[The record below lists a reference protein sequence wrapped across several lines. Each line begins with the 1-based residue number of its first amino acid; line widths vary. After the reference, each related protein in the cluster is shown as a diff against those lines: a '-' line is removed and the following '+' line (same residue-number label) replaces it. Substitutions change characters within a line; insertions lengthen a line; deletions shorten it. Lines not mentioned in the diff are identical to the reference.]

1 MGGMQQPGMG
11 MGMGGMMP
19 GQGMGGMP
27 GMSQPQQS
35 QAPPAPVAVAG
46 VQPSVVPPAQEKVDI
61 MDIPWEI
68 PLKSRAGYM
77 AQFQANDKAKTG
89 QLAAVQAKNLLL
101 GTGLAQQ
108 TLAGVWNLA
117 DIDKD
122 GKLNTE
128 EFCVAMH
135 LCEQFQKGEP
145 LPPQLP
151 VSLIPPQMRRAA
163 KDAGLIGTPGSG
175 MNSGIGGPASF
186 EDKRKA
192 NWEKGQE
199 ELSKRRASLLE
210 QQQQEK
216 AERERKEKEA
226 AEAREKQKREAE
238 AKRAAE
244 VEARRARERE
254 LQRAQEEQKRRA
266 EEQKEA
272 ARKEM
277 EATRLREWEKSRQ
290 AELEAHRQRET
301 EKVIALRAKKETL
314 ASDVEAT
321 KTKVEDLTKGIADTR
336 SGVTDVKSFIVGMRS
351 SRDTKM
357 ADLNALKTQL
367 KEQNQRL
374 LSVTQEKARLEAKNK
389 INQMKEEE
397 GVVVELTDF
406 DLKKQDKLKQVEVLR
421 EELATLKIEENE
433 KKDQVEENKKVLME
447 HREKLQ
453 AIIATCKALHEGF
466 DEKRREVRA
475 EKQKKIRELTCP
487 DHAWGASPEKSPSPD
502 PFDSPSFEKPAQQQ
516 QDSFA
521 RQDTFGGQDAFAK
534 QDSFGQEVDAFAQE
548 VDAFAKQK
556 EESFSR
562 QDSVSS
568 AAGETREA
576 VAASSDLTGYVQY
589 RALYDYEARNP
600 DELAFKV
607 NDIIMVHPSQDHEP
621 GWLGGELAGK
631 VGWFP
636 EAFAER
642 VVEGGDQTLQP
653 IAEVPENGSDSSSF
667 HDASAALGEQA
678 AAADGNG
685 FQANFSDTP
694 APAATEEQLNEA
706 CVSIY
711 PYASDEPGDLTFEAG
726 EYITVTAKA
735 GDWWTGTLNGRTG
748 VFPFNYVEAA
758 PAQGSDSAQP
768 AAPTG
773 ENGAEAK
780 DGKKLELAQ
789 VIAPYE
795 ATSKEQLSL
804 VQGTMIVIKK
814 KTETGWWQGEQG
826 KGKKRSV
833 GWFPASYVK
842 LLESRKEEDS
852 AAAGSGQAVATGGE
866 RYVALFPYTGQYED
880 ELSFEEGA
888 TILVIG
894 KDEEAWW
901 KGECNGKTGV
911 FPSNYVEAAK

>member
-1 MGGMQQPGMG
+1 
-11 MGMGGMMP
+11 
-19 GQGMGGMP
+19 
-27 GMSQPQQS
+27 
-35 QAPPAPVAVAG
+35 
-46 VQPSVVPPAQEKVDI
+46 
-61 MDIPWEI
+61 
-68 PLKSRAGYM
+68 
-77 AQFQANDKAKTG
+77 
-89 QLAAVQAKNLLL
+89 
-101 GTGLAQQ
+101 
-108 TLAGVWNLA
+108 
-117 DIDKD
+117 
-122 GKLNTE
+122 
-128 EFCVAMH
+128 
-135 LCEQFQKGEP
+135 
-145 LPPQLP
+145 
-151 VSLIPPQMRRAA
+151 
-163 KDAGLIGTPGSG
+163 
-175 MNSGIGGPASF
+175 
-186 EDKRKA
+186 
-192 NWEKGQE
+192 
-199 ELSKRRASLLE
+199 
-210 QQQQEK
+210 
-216 AERERKEKEA
+216 
-226 AEAREKQKREAE
+226 
-238 AKRAAE
+238 
-244 VEARRARERE
+244 
-254 LQRAQEEQKRRA
+254 
-266 EEQKEA
+266 
-272 ARKEM
+272 
-277 EATRLREWEKSRQ
+277 
-290 AELEAHRQRET
+290 
-301 EKVIALRAKKETL
+301 
-314 ASDVEAT
+314 
-321 KTKVEDLTKGIADTR
+321 
-336 SGVTDVKSFIVGMRS
+336 
-351 SRDTKM
+351 M
-357 ADLNALKTQL
+357 ADLNALKSQL

-374 LSVTQEKARLEAKNK
+374 LQVTQEKARLEAKNK
-389 INQMKEEE
+389 INQVKEED
-397 GVVVELTDF
+397 GVEFPEPEAFEVRNGFAYLVSLSAHCVKSLEPEVVELTDF
-406 DLKKQDKLKQVEVLR
+406 DLKKQEKLKQVEAIR
-421 EELATLKIEENE
+421 EELATLKVEENE
-433 KKDQVEENKKVLME
+433 KKERVEENKKVLME

-466 DEKRREVRA
+466 DEKRREGRS

-487 DHAWGASPEKSPSPD
+487 DHALGASPEKSPSPD
-502 PFDSPSFEKPAQQQ
+502 PFDSPSFDKPVEEQQAAFDR
-516 QDSFA
+516 QDSF
-521 RQDTFGGQDAFAK
+521 GQEDAFAK
-534 QDSFGQEVDAFAQE
+534 QDSFT
-548 VDAFAKQK
+548 KQDTLTK
-556 EESFSR
+556 EDSFSR

-568 AAGETREA
+568 TVGEAREA

-642 VVEGGDQTLQP
+642 VLEGGDQTLQP
-653 IAEVPENGSDSSSF
+653 ITEVPENGSDSSSF
-667 HDASAALGEQA
+667 HDASAAP
-678 AAADGNG
+678 AADGNG
-685 FQANFSDTP
+685 FQANFSETP
-694 APAATEEQLNEA
+694 APASSTGEQLNEA

-758 PAQGSDSAQP
+758 PAQGSDLAQP

-773 ENGAEAK
+773 ENGAENSAVAAGKPAAAAGGTMGRRKSIKKKAK

-852 AAAGSGQAVATGGE
+852 AAGPAQAVASGGE
-866 RYVALFPYTGQYED
+866 RYVAMFPYTGQYED

-888 TILVIG
+888 TILVTG

-911 FPSNYVEAAK
+911 FPSNYVEPAK

>member
-1 MGGMQQPGMG
+1 

-19 GQGMGGMP
+19 GQGMGGIP

-175 MNSGIGGPASF
+175 MNSGIGSPASF

-192 NWEKGQE
+192 NWDKGQE

-210 QQQQEK
+210 AQQQEK

-226 AEAREKQKREAE
+226 AEA
-238 AKRAAE
+238 
-244 VEARRARERE
+244 
-254 LQRAQEEQKRRA
+254 
-266 EEQKEA
+266 KEA

-290 AELEAHRQRET
+290 DELEAHRQRET

-336 SGVTDVKSFIVGMRS
+336 SGVTDVKSFIDGMRS

-367 KEQNQRL
+367 KEQNQRML
-374 LSVTQEKARLEAKNK
+374 QVTQEKARLEAKNK
-389 INQMKEEE
+389 INQMKEED
-397 GVVVELTDF
+397 GVVVEMTDF

-433 KKDQVEENKKVLME
+433 KKDRVEENKKVLME

-502 PFDSPSFEKPAQQQ
+502 PSDSPSFEKPAQQQ

-521 RQDTFGGQDAFAK
+521 RQDTFGGQDAFAQQDSFGGQDAFAK
-534 QDSFGQEVDAFAQE
+534 QDSFGQEVDAFAQ
-548 VDAFAKQK
+548 QK
-556 EESFSR
+556 EESFAR

-667 HDASAALGEQA
+667 HDASAALGEQTA
-678 AAADGNG
+678 AASDGNG
-685 FQANFSDTP
+685 FQANFSDAP
-694 APAATEEQLNEA
+694 APAATGEQLNEA

-758 PAQGSDSAQP
+758 PAQGSVEP
-768 AAPTG
+768 AAPPEET
-773 ENGAEAK
+773 GAEVMPEGK

-842 LLESRKEEDS
+842 LLESRKEDD
-852 AAAGSGQAVATGGE
+852 AGASTGQAVASGGE

-888 TILVIG
+888 TILVTG

>member
-1 MGGMQQPGMG
+1 MG
-11 MGMGGMMP
+11 GMGGM
-19 GQGMGGMP
+19 G
-27 GMSQPQQS
+27 QPQQPQ
-35 QAPPAPVAVAG
+35 QAPAVPAAVPG
-46 VQPSVVPPAQEKVDI
+46 VQPAVAPPAQEKVDI

-175 MNSGIGGPASF
+175 MNSGIGSPASF

-192 NWEKGQE
+192 NWDKGQE

-210 QQQQEK
+210 AQQQEK

-254 LQRAQEEQKRRA
+254 LQRAQEEQK
-266 EEQKEA
+266 KEA
-272 ARKEM
+272 AEAREKQKKEM

-314 ASDVEAT
+314 AADVEAT

-336 SGVTDVKSFIVGMRS
+336 SGVTDVKSFIDGMRS

-367 KEQNQRL
+367 KEQNQRML
-374 LSVTQEKARLEAKNK
+374 QVTQDKARLEAKNK
-389 INQMKEEE
+389 INQMKEED

-433 KKDQVEENKKVLME
+433 KKDQMEENKKVLME

-521 RQDTFGGQDAFAK
+521 RQDTFGGQDAFAQQDSFGGQDAFAK

-642 VVEGGDQTLQP
+642 VLEGGEQTLQP

-667 HDASAALGEQA
+667 HDASAAP
-678 AAADGNG
+678 AADGNG
-685 FQANFSDTP
+685 FQANFSETP
-694 APAATEEQLNEA
+694 APASSTGEQLNEA

-711 PYASDEPGDLTFEAG
+711 PYASDEPGDLTFEVG
-726 EYITVTAKA
+726 EYITVTA
-735 GDWWTGTLNGRTG
+735 
-748 VFPFNYVEAA
+748 
-758 PAQGSDSAQP
+758 
-768 AAPTG
+768 
-773 ENGAEAK
+773 
-780 DGKKLELAQ
+780 
-789 VIAPYE
+789 
-795 ATSKEQLSL
+795 
-804 VQGTMIVIKK
+804 
-814 KTETGWWQGEQG
+814 
-826 KGKKRSV
+826 
-833 GWFPASYVK
+833 
-842 LLESRKEEDS
+842 
-852 AAAGSGQAVATGGE
+852 
-866 RYVALFPYTGQYED
+866 
-880 ELSFEEGA
+880 
-888 TILVIG
+888 
-894 KDEEAWW
+894 
-901 KGECNGKTGV
+901 
-911 FPSNYVEAAK
+911 

>member
-1 MGGMQQPGMG
+1 
-11 MGMGGMMP
+11 
-19 GQGMGGMP
+19 
-27 GMSQPQQS
+27 MSQPQQS

-175 MNSGIGGPASF
+175 MNSGIGSPASF

-192 NWEKGQE
+192 NWDKGQE

-210 QQQQEK
+210 AQQQEK

-226 AEAREKQKREAE
+226 AEAREKQK
-238 AKRAAE
+238 
-244 VEARRARERE
+244 
-254 LQRAQEEQKRRA
+254 
-266 EEQKEA
+266 
-272 ARKEM
+272 KEM

-336 SGVTDVKSFIVGMRS
+336 SGVTDVKSFIDGMRS

-374 LSVTQEKARLEAKNK
+374 LSVTQDKARLEAKNK
-389 INQMKEEE
+389 INQMKEED

-433 KKDQVEENKKVLME
+433 KKDRVEENKKVLME

-521 RQDTFGGQDAFAK
+521 RQDTFGGQDAFAQQDSFGGQDAFAK

-556 EESFSR
+556 EESFAR

-667 HDASAALGEQA
+667 HDASAALGEQTA

-685 FQANFSDTP
+685 FQANFSDAP
-694 APAATEEQLNEA
+694 APAAAGEQLNEA

-726 EYITVTAKA
+726 EYITVTGKA

-758 PAQGSDSAQP
+758 PAQG
-768 AAPTG
+768 
-773 ENGAEAK
+773 K

-842 LLESRKEEDS
+842 LLESRKEED
-852 AAAGSGQAVATGGE
+852 AAAGSGQAVASGGE

-888 TILVIG
+888 TILVTG

>member
-1 MGGMQQPGMG
+1 
-11 MGMGGMMP
+11 
-19 GQGMGGMP
+19 
-27 GMSQPQQS
+27 
-35 QAPPAPVAVAG
+35 
-46 VQPSVVPPAQEKVDI
+46 
-61 MDIPWEI
+61 
-68 PLKSRAGYM
+68 
-77 AQFQANDKAKTG
+77 
-89 QLAAVQAKNLLL
+89 
-101 GTGLAQQ
+101 
-108 TLAGVWNLA
+108 
-117 DIDKD
+117 
-122 GKLNTE
+122 
-128 EFCVAMH
+128 
-135 LCEQFQKGEP
+135 
-145 LPPQLP
+145 
-151 VSLIPPQMRRAA
+151 
-163 KDAGLIGTPGSG
+163 
-175 MNSGIGGPASF
+175 
-186 EDKRKA
+186 
-192 NWEKGQE
+192 
-199 ELSKRRASLLE
+199 
-210 QQQQEK
+210 
-216 AERERKEKEA
+216 
-226 AEAREKQKREAE
+226 
-238 AKRAAE
+238 
-244 VEARRARERE
+244 
-254 LQRAQEEQKRRA
+254 
-266 EEQKEA
+266 
-272 ARKEM
+272 
-277 EATRLREWEKSRQ
+277 
-290 AELEAHRQRET
+290 
-301 EKVIALRAKKETL
+301 
-314 ASDVEAT
+314 
-321 KTKVEDLTKGIADTR
+321 
-336 SGVTDVKSFIVGMRS
+336 
-351 SRDTKM
+351 
-357 ADLNALKTQL
+357 
-367 KEQNQRL
+367 
-374 LSVTQEKARLEAKNK
+374 
-389 INQMKEEE
+389 
-397 GVVVELTDF
+397 
-406 DLKKQDKLKQVEVLR
+406 
-421 EELATLKIEENE
+421 
-433 KKDQVEENKKVLME
+433 ME

-521 RQDTFGGQDAFAK
+521 RQDTFGGQDAFAQQDSFGGQDAFAK

-694 APAATEEQLNEA
+694 APAATGEQLNEA

-758 PAQGSDSAQP
+758 PAQGSVEP
-768 AAPTG
+768 AALPEET
-773 ENGAEAK
+773 GAEVMPEKSAVAAGKPAAAAGGTTGRRKSIKKKGK

-842 LLESRKEEDS
+842 LLESRKEED
-852 AAAGSGQAVATGGE
+852 AAAGSGQAVASGGE

-888 TILVIG
+888 TILVTG

>member
-175 MNSGIGGPASF
+175 MNSGIGSPASF

-192 NWEKGQE
+192 NWDKGQE

-210 QQQQEK
+210 AQQQEK

-226 AEAREKQKREAE
+226 AEAREKQK
-238 AKRAAE
+238 
-244 VEARRARERE
+244 
-254 LQRAQEEQKRRA
+254 
-266 EEQKEA
+266 
-272 ARKEM
+272 KEM

-357 ADLNALKTQL
+357 ADLNGLKTQL

-433 KKDQVEENKKVLME
+433 KKDQMEENKKVLME

-556 EESFSR
+556 EESFAR

-568 AAGETREA
+568 SAGETRKA

-607 NDIIMVHPSQDHEP
+607 NDIIMV
-621 GWLGGELAGK
+621 
-631 VGWFP
+631 
-636 EAFAER
+636 
-642 VVEGGDQTLQP
+642 
-653 IAEVPENGSDSSSF
+653 
-667 HDASAALGEQA
+667 
-678 AAADGNG
+678 
-685 FQANFSDTP
+685 
-694 APAATEEQLNEA
+694 
-706 CVSIY
+706 
-711 PYASDEPGDLTFEAG
+711 
-726 EYITVTAKA
+726 
-735 GDWWTGTLNGRTG
+735 
-748 VFPFNYVEAA
+748 
-758 PAQGSDSAQP
+758 
-768 AAPTG
+768 
-773 ENGAEAK
+773 
-780 DGKKLELAQ
+780 
-789 VIAPYE
+789 
-795 ATSKEQLSL
+795 
-804 VQGTMIVIKK
+804 
-814 KTETGWWQGEQG
+814 
-826 KGKKRSV
+826 
-833 GWFPASYVK
+833 
-842 LLESRKEEDS
+842 
-852 AAAGSGQAVATGGE
+852 
-866 RYVALFPYTGQYED
+866 
-880 ELSFEEGA
+880 
-888 TILVIG
+888 
-894 KDEEAWW
+894 
-901 KGECNGKTGV
+901 
-911 FPSNYVEAAK
+911 

>member
-1 MGGMQQPGMG
+1 
-11 MGMGGMMP
+11 
-19 GQGMGGMP
+19 
-27 GMSQPQQS
+27 
-35 QAPPAPVAVAG
+35 
-46 VQPSVVPPAQEKVDI
+46 
-61 MDIPWEI
+61 
-68 PLKSRAGYM
+68 
-77 AQFQANDKAKTG
+77 
-89 QLAAVQAKNLLL
+89 
-101 GTGLAQQ
+101 
-108 TLAGVWNLA
+108 
-117 DIDKD
+117 
-122 GKLNTE
+122 
-128 EFCVAMH
+128 
-135 LCEQFQKGEP
+135 
-145 LPPQLP
+145 
-151 VSLIPPQMRRAA
+151 
-163 KDAGLIGTPGSG
+163 
-175 MNSGIGGPASF
+175 
-186 EDKRKA
+186 
-192 NWEKGQE
+192 
-199 ELSKRRASLLE
+199 
-210 QQQQEK
+210 
-216 AERERKEKEA
+216 
-226 AEAREKQKREAE
+226 
-238 AKRAAE
+238 
-244 VEARRARERE
+244 
-254 LQRAQEEQKRRA
+254 
-266 EEQKEA
+266 
-272 ARKEM
+272 
-277 EATRLREWEKSRQ
+277 
-290 AELEAHRQRET
+290 
-301 EKVIALRAKKETL
+301 
-314 ASDVEAT
+314 
-321 KTKVEDLTKGIADTR
+321 
-336 SGVTDVKSFIVGMRS
+336 
-351 SRDTKM
+351 
-357 ADLNALKTQL
+357 
-367 KEQNQRL
+367 
-374 LSVTQEKARLEAKNK
+374 
-389 INQMKEEE
+389 
-397 GVVVELTDF
+397 
-406 DLKKQDKLKQVEVLR
+406 LKKQDKLKQVEVLR
-421 EELATLKIEENE
+421 EELAALKIEENE
-433 KKDQVEENKKVLME
+433 KKDQMEENKKVLME

-521 RQDTFGGQDAFAK
+521 RQDTFGGQDAFAQQDSFGGQDAFAK

-556 EESFSR
+556 EDSFSR

-694 APAATEEQLNEA
+694 APAATGEQLNEA

-735 GDWWTGTLNGRTG
+735 GDWWTGNLNGRTG

-758 PAQGSDSAQP
+758 PAQGSVEPSALP
-768 AAPTG
+768 EET
-773 ENGAEAK
+773 GAEVMPEGK

-842 LLESRKEEDS
+842 LLESRKEED
-852 AAAGSGQAVATGGE
+852 AAAGTGQAVASGGE

-888 TILVIG
+888 TILVTG